1 MFFLPKNYYANFWKG
16 IIEVTGVKVQFK
28 FPQRELIIF
37 FDLSM
42 ERDSVN
48 DKGLEQQAAVSPSN
62 TSE

>member
-1 MFFLPKNYYANFWKG
+1 MFFLPKNYYAIFWKG

-37 FDLSM
+37 FDLSI

-48 DKGLEQQAAVSPSN
+48 DKGLEQQVVVSPSN